1 VRTDR
6 SIFSQKGRVMKPIK
20 LRLNLII
27 LALGIA
33 SLALSFVG
41 YHTYNQ
47 IRATHQNIQMI
58 VEARQL
64 FEGLADKR
72 VSEENTKILQ
82 NFKNNLLLDP
92 KKVLVE
98 DIIQA
103 FTAGKTGTLRN
114 RIDNYFEQDKVTYKN
129 MKAQLDYLENKLIFY
144 CVVLFC
150 SLIGLL
156 FVLKIFSSFQ
166 IFSPLQSTT
175 NRMLDFLNGKYSYN
189 FDTPEENE
197 MGELQATFNSMAQ
210 EVLKNMEELKALD
223 SAKSDFLNIA
233 SHELRTPMTS
243 IKGSLSLISSGIMG
257 DVSDEILNLIRIAE
271 LETDRLVRLI
281 NDILDMA
288 KIDAK
293 KLPLQLTWVPVHD
306 LLDKTI
312 SSLQG
317 LAQTFDVKLEKGNFP
332 NVAMNVDSDRIQQVI
347 TNLVSNAVKFSPKSN
362 KVELL
367 IEAEPNL
374 PIKIMVRDHGKGMT
388 PQEKSILFQKFRQVS
403 SPDNPLVKGTGL
415 GLAIAKALVEEHKG
429 QIDVTTVPN
438 EGSTFYFT
446 IPEWKFLSEN
456 ANPSMEKKSA

>member
-1 VRTDR
+1 MK
-6 SIFSQKGRVMKPIK
+6 SIRLK
-20 LRLNLII
+20 LNLII
-27 LALGIA
+27 LALGA
-33 SLALSFVG
+33 TALTLAYLG
-41 YHTYNQ
+41 YDIYRQ
-47 IRATHQNIQMI
+47 IQVANHSIQYT
-58 VEARQL
+58 VEARQYL
-64 FEGLADKR
+64 EELPNKR
-72 VSEENTKILQ
+72 VNPDHIKVLQ
-82 NFKNNLLLDP
+82 DFKNNLQLEP
-92 KKVLVE
+92 KKVLFA

-103 FTAGKTGTLRN
+103 YSSGKKTFLNN
-114 RIDNYFEQDKVTYKN
+114 RIENYIDQDKIHYSNTKS
-129 MKAQLDYLENKLIFY
+129 QLNFLEKKLMFY
-144 CVVLFC
+144 SVVLFC
-150 SLIGLL
+150 TIVALL
-156 FVLKIFSSFQ
+156 FVLKIFSAYQ
-166 IFSPLQSTT
+166 IFTPLKNTT
-175 NRMLDFLNGKYSYN
+175 NRMTDFLNGKYSYN

-197 MGELQATFNSMAQ
+197 MGQLQATFNAMAQ
-210 EVLKNMEELKALD
+210 EVLKNMDELKSLD

-257 DVSDEILNLIRIAE
+257 EVSGEILNLIKIAE

-293 KLPLQLTWVPVHD
+293 KLPLQLTWVPVHE
-306 LLDKTI
+306 LLDKTVA
-312 SSLQG
+312 SLQG
-317 LAQTFDVKLEKGNFP
+317 LAQTFDVQLVKNDFP
-332 NVAMNVDSDRIQQVI
+332 QVEINVDSDRIQQVI

-367 IEAEPNL
+367 VEIHESA

-429 QIDVTTVPN
+429 QIDVTTKPN

-446 IPEWKFLSEN
+446 IPEWKFMKQED
-456 ANPSMEKKSA
+456 KKEEPKVAA

>member
-1 VRTDR
+1 
-6 SIFSQKGRVMKPIK
+6 MKPIK
-20 LRLNLII
+20 LKLNFII
-27 LALGIA
+27 LALG
-33 SLALSFVG
+33 LTTLSFSVFS
-41 YHTYNQ
+41 YHTYRQ
-47 IRATHQNIQMI
+47 IRITHKKIEMI
-58 VEARQL
+58 IEARQIL
-64 FEGLADKR
+64 EGLPEKK
-72 VSEENTKILQ
+72 VSEANTHILED
-82 NFKNNLLLDP
+82 FKTKLLLED
-92 KKVLVE
+92 KKVLFN
-98 DIIQA
+98 DIILA
-103 FTAGKTGTLRN
+103 YSTSKKSLLTN
-114 RIDNYFEQDKVTYKN
+114 KISNYFEQDKINYKN
-129 MKAQLDYLENKLIFY
+129 MKAQLEYLEEKLIFY
-144 CVVLFC
+144 SIILF
-150 SLIGLL
+150 SAFFGFLL
-156 FVLKIFSSFQ
+156 TLKIFSNLQ

-175 NRMLDFLNGKYSYN
+175 DRMADFLNGKYSYN

-197 MGELQATFNSMAQ
+197 MGQLQTTFNSMAQ

-257 DVSDEILNLIRIAE
+257 EVTDEILNLIKIAE

-288 KIDAK
+288 KIDAR
-293 KLPLQLTWVPVHD
+293 KLPLKLTWTSVHD

-312 SSLQG
+312 ASLQG
-317 LAQTFDVKLEKGNFP
+317 LAQTFDVKLEKGSFP
-332 NVAMNVDSDRIQQVI
+332 DVAINVDSDRIQQVI

-367 IEAEPNL
+367 VEIQPNM
-374 PIKIMVRDHGKGMT
+374 PIKILVKDHGKGMT

-415 GLAIAKALVEEHKG
+415 GLAIAKALVEEHHG

-446 IPEWKFLSEN
+446 IPEWKYITESTTTVT
-456 ANPSMEKKSA
+456 EKKSA